1 MQQIFFDSII
11 MLRFGKVKVLKWEFS
26 GTKKPIKICD
36 VSDDSKVILKLV
48 KTENNSKYLIGYLD
62 EVIFDIA

>member
-26 GTKKPIKICD
+26 GAKKPVKIYD

-48 KTENNSKYLIGYLD
+48 KTTNNSKYLIGYLD